1 MSGWNR
7 TTSLPTQA
15 TDPINAIPMAAEH
28 KPRNRDYE
36 KQHPKT
42 TYRITDENL
51 AVEILAIAQDLTVS
65 ADDVARAF
73 AEAGLRA
80 ARANQLDF
88 SDVRPSRGRMSL
100 YPTGS
105 EKWVVHDEPVDWS
118 KVIPAHKKAKTLSA
132 FEKSQRQKE
141 RNRLRVHYRWP
152 ETLVRQIEDLTNTV
166 VGLPPNQPALRS
178 EGRKG
183 QILSMLLRYGIEAY
197 KAGRLPLNPC
207 PVVVKSRLK

>member
-7 TTSLPTQA
+7 ITSLPTQA
-15 TDPINAIPMAAEH
+15 TDPLNTIPTAGER

-36 KQHPKT
+36 KRNPAT

-51 AVEILAIAQDLTVS
+51 AGEILAIAQELTVA
-65 ADDVARAF
+65 ADEVARAF
-73 AEAGLRA
+73 VEAGLRA

-88 SDVRPSRGRMSL
+88 SGVRPSQGRLSL
-100 YPTGS
+100 YPTGN

-118 KVIPAHKKAKTLSA
+118 RVIPARRKTKPLSD
-132 FEKSQRQKE
+132 FERAQRQKE
-141 RNRLRVHYRWP
+141 RNRLRVYYRWP
-152 ETLVRQIEDLTNTV
+152 DALVRQIEDLTKAV
-166 VGLPPNQPALRS
+166 VGLPANQPALRS

-183 QILSMLLRYGIEAY
+183 QVLTMLLRFGIEAY

-207 PVVVKSRLK
+207 PVTVKSRLK